1 MGEGESRVGE
11 TDNNATQQDDG
22 RLFVAVLM
30 GEGFPFFKSD
40 AYGP

>member
-1 MGEGESRVGE
+1 MGRQTTTPHSRMMG
-11 TDNNATQQDDG
+11 DSWNA
-22 RLFVAVLM
+22 AVLM